1 MGDVSSDRS
10 QTSGDGAVE
19 EIMLPK
25 RETLSAKGGQ
35 SLLGDPSADLTQ
47 SIEPPGLSRQTAQPT
62 TEHHLASHKHS
73 APGNPTMS
81 PTTLN
86 MNDMTSALPSYQ
98 GLSGSFSQQN
108 VEMQFVPTY
117 QSQGMM
123 YPIHQM
129 PYVNP
134 NTPGGTMY
142 NMPYS
147 QPYHSSY
154 IHENSQLQGGYSPYP
169 SSHHHRQTGA
179 PMRLQSSGY
188 NYSYYTQHQ
197 YNPGYSE
204 LQGATLNTRIEDQS
218 RNFNNEYSQS
228 PLLPVSTTREP
239 EMRRVSTSYDVSST
253 IVDGSSRMEQSQAP
267 LGGSGHAPTRISF
280 VVTPSMPPR
289 GPPRKPKQS
298 GHALWV
304 GNLPP
309 STNVLDLKD
318 HFAKDAT
325 SDIES
330 VFLISKSNCAFVNY
344 KSGVACDAAVA
355 RFHDSRF
362 QGVRLVCRLRISAS
376 ATSSGQS
383 DPLSARPDDE
393 GEAQCQEEN
402 REKRVVDE
410 SLVSRAQRPSR
421 VPDRYFV
428 VKSLT
433 LQDLELSRQSGIWAT
448 QTHNEAALNRAY
460 ESADNVYL
468 IFSANKSG
476 EYFGY
481 ARMVSTITDDEALVL
496 QAPLRP
502 ENPSSEVDD
511 MEVVPTEA
519 TQTAPKGRIID
530 DSARGTIFWEAD
542 SSEDDRHSNEDN
554 EDGANSHNS
563 DNDDDNDD
571 DDEKEEEK
579 NDNEAGVEDVKNEKS
594 AAALGGGDVVH
605 GGQTFGK
612 PFRIEWISTE
622 RVPFY
627 RTRGLRNPWN
637 SNREVKIARDGT
649 EIEPSV
655 GRKLTQLF
663 HVHTNMKPSSG
674 EHGPRFQGPY

>member
-1 MGDVSSDRS
+1 MGDVSSDHS
-10 QTSGDGAVE
+10 QTSGDGAVDE
-19 EIMLPK
+19 TMLPK
-25 RETLSAKGGQ
+25 REPISAGGEHD
-35 SLLGDPSADLTQ
+35 LLGPSSSDVTQ
-47 SIEPPGLSRQTAQPT
+47 SIGPPGLSRRAAQST
-62 TEHHLASHKHS
+62 NEHQSASHDHS
-73 APGNPTMS
+73 ASGNPATATS
-81 PTTLN
+81 PSILN

-98 GLSGSFSQQN
+98 GSSRSFSQQN
-108 VEMQFVPTY
+108 VQMQFIPTH

-123 YPIHQM
+123 YPVHQM

-134 NTPGGTMY
+134 NAPGGTIY

-147 QPYHSSY
+147 QPYHSTY
-154 IHENSQLQGGYSPYP
+154 IHQNSQLQGEYSPYP
-169 SSHHHRQTGA
+169 SSHHHHQIGG
-179 PMRLQSSGY
+179 PIHPQPSGY
-188 NYSYYTQHQ
+188 NQSYYTRHQ
-197 YNPGYSE
+197 YNSGYGE
-204 LQGATLNTRIEDQS
+204 LQAGTPNTRMEGQP
-218 RNFNNEYSQS
+218 RNFANGYRRAQ
-228 PLLPVSTTREP
+228 LAPVPTTREQ
-239 EMRRVSTSYDVSST
+239 ENRRLSTSYDVSST
-253 IVDGSSRMEQSQAP
+253 IVDGSSHMKQSRAP
-267 LGGSGHAPTRISF
+267 LAGSGHGSARLSF
-280 VVTPSMPPR
+280 AVAPSMPPR

-318 HFAKDAT
+318 HFSKDAT
-325 SDIES
+325 NDIES

-344 KSGVACDAAVA
+344 KSEAACAAAVA

-362 QGVRLVCRLRISAS
+362 QGVRLVCRLRRGAS
-376 ATSSGQS
+376 AASSGQS
-383 DPLSARPDDE
+383 NPMPSRPGDE
-393 GEAQCQEEN
+393 GGARGQEEN
-402 REKRVVDE
+402 REKKVVEE
-410 SLVSRAQRPSR
+410 SLVSRPQRPR
-421 VPDRYFV
+421 VPDRYFI

-433 LQDLELSRQSGIWAT
+433 LEDLELSRRSGIWAT

-460 ESADNVYL
+460 ESLEKSADNVYL

-481 ARMVSTITDDEALVL
+481 ARMVSAITDDEALAL
-496 QAPLRP
+496 EAPPRP
-502 ENPSSEVDD
+502 ENPPSEVDD
-511 MEVVPTEA
+511 LDVIPTEA

-542 SSEDDRHSNEDN
+542 SSEDDRHSNDDN
-554 EDGANSHNS
+554 EDEANSHNS
-563 DNDDDNDD
+563 DNDEDEED
-571 DDEKEEEK
+571 DDE
-579 NDNEAGVEDVKNEKS
+579 NEAGVEDVKDEKNTT
-594 AAALGGGDVVH
+594 ALGGEDVVA

-655 GRKLTQLF
+655 GRKLIQLF
-663 HVHTNMKPSSG
+663 HVHPSVMSASG
-674 EHGPRFQGPY
+674 QHGPGYQRSY

>member
-1 MGDVSSDRS
+1 M
-10 QTSGDGAVE
+10 
-19 EIMLPK
+19 
-25 RETLSAKGGQ
+25 
-35 SLLGDPSADLTQ
+35 
-47 SIEPPGLSRQTAQPT
+47 
-62 TEHHLASHKHS
+62 
-73 APGNPTMS
+73 
-81 PTTLN
+81 
-86 MNDMTSALPSYQ
+86 
-98 GLSGSFSQQN
+98 
-108 VEMQFVPTY
+108 
-117 QSQGMM
+117 
-123 YPIHQM
+123 
-129 PYVNP
+129 
-134 NTPGGTMY
+134 
-142 NMPYS
+142 
-147 QPYHSSY
+147 
-154 IHENSQLQGGYSPYP
+154 
-169 SSHHHRQTGA
+169 
-179 PMRLQSSGY
+179 
-188 NYSYYTQHQ
+188 
-197 YNPGYSE
+197 
-204 LQGATLNTRIEDQS
+204 
-218 RNFNNEYSQS
+218 
-228 PLLPVSTTREP
+228 
-239 EMRRVSTSYDVSST
+239 
-253 IVDGSSRMEQSQAP
+253 
-267 LGGSGHAPTRISF
+267 
-280 VVTPSMPPR
+280 
-289 GPPRKPKQS
+289 
-298 GHALWV
+298 
-304 GNLPP
+304 
-309 STNVLDLKD
+309 
-318 HFAKDAT
+318 
-325 SDIES
+325 
-330 VFLISKSNCAFVNY
+330 
-344 KSGVACDAAVA
+344 
-355 RFHDSRF
+355 
-362 QGVRLVCRLRISAS
+362 
-376 ATSSGQS
+376 
-383 DPLSARPDDE
+383 
-393 GEAQCQEEN
+393 
-402 REKRVVDE
+402 
-410 SLVSRAQRPSR
+410 
-421 VPDRYFV
+421 
-428 VKSLT
+428 
-433 LQDLELSRQSGIWAT
+433 
-448 QTHNEAALNRAY
+448 
-460 ESADNVYL
+460 

-511 MEVVPTEA
+511 IEVVPTEA